1 MSPFILVIL
10 LSMKDCNL
18 IKEYLED
25 TQEYMEEHKITCNPY
40 TQIMSVNIIV
50 QFSRI
55 ISVQNYMFYLD

>member
-1 MSPFILVIL
+1 
-10 LSMKDCNL
+10 MKDCNL

-25 TQEYMEEHKITCNPY
+25 TQEYMEERKITCNPY

-55 ISVQNYMFYLD
+55 ILVQNYVFYLD